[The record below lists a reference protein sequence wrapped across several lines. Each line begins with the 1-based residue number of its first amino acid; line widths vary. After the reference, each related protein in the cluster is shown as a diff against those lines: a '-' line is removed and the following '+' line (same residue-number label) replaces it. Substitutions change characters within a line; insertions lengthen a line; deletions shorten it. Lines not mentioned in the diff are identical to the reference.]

1 MSELQKLATEQRN
14 PDSMMIDQVDTM
26 ELVKIINNEDQKVAQ
41 AVAEALSQIAA
52 AIDQAAERFMAGGR
66 LIYIGAGTSGRLG
79 TLDAVELTPT
89 YSVPAERAFGII
101 AGGKKAM
108 YVAVEGA
115 EDSKE
120 LAVADLQAV
129 TLSEQDVVISLAASG
144 RTPYALAAIEYG
156 NEVGALTIAVTC
168 TADNVMV
175 QAAQVGIAAV
185 VGPEVITGSTRMK
198 AGTAQKMVLNM
209 LSTGIMVKSGKVYQN
224 LMINVQATNSKLV
237 DRSIRIIAAA
247 TEISYEA
254 ASELFEAAD
263 HQVNVAILM
272 QEQQLTKTA
281 ALDFLAENNGRIRK

>member
-14 PDSMMIDQVDTM
+14 PDSMMIDRVETM

-41 AVAEALSQIAA
+41 AVEAALPQIAA

-101 AGGKKAM
+101 AGGQKAM

-115 EDSKE
+115 EDSEE
-120 LAVADLQAV
+120 LAVTDLQAV
-129 TLSEQDVVISLAASG
+129 ALSEKDVVISLAASG
-144 RTPYALAAIEYG
+144 RTPYALSAIQYG

-209 LSTGIMVKSGKVYQN
+209 LSTGIMVRSGKVYQN

-254 ASELFEAAD
+254 ASQLFEAAD

-272 QEQQLTKTA
+272 QEQQLTKA
-281 ALDFLAENNGRIRK
+281 EALQFLAENNGRIRK